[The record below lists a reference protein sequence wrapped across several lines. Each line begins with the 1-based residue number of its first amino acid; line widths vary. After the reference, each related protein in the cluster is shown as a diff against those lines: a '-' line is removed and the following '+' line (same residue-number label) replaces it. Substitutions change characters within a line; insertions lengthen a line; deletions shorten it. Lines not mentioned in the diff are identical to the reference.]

1 MILSFIV
8 AALIK
13 EWTKQSKIFEPS
25 KSRCYE
31 KHVIQQI
38 IRFNKKDTIKS
49 FLKSLPLFLK
59 IDPFHQSIVRR
70 EQGSDKI
77 WNGKQSKQVH
87 WEVTIFPESFLYWQ
101 GHGIRMEKMSEFKCE
116 IEIFQIRRWNMPVVS
131 SMQACSVFSPGMF
144 SSFLSVVSLINS
156 F

>member
-1 MILSFIV
+1 MQCLAFSKLYKPVKVQKDLLKKKPHPHRQPMKRLNSGTVIIKEEPKQRRREPIIKILLKEDEGNNNLSQTLIHSFIV

-38 IRFNKKDTIKS
+38 IRFDKKDTIKC
-49 FLKSLPLFLK
+49 FLESLPLSWK
-59 IDPFHQSIVRR
+59 IDPFHQSTVCR

-77 WNGKQSKQVH
+77 
-87 WEVTIFPESFLYWQ
+87 
-101 GHGIRMEKMSEFKCE
+101 
-116 IEIFQIRRWNMPVVS
+116 
-131 SMQACSVFSPGMF
+131 
-144 SSFLSVVSLINS
+144 
-156 F
+156 